1 MTRDEIN
8 DISVA
13 IVNRL
18 VELNL
23 VPDCTDTEDDTE
35 FDYQDA
41 IRTVLQEKYNV
52 AV

>member
-23 VPDCTDTEDDTE
+23 VPDCTDTEDETE
-35 FDYQDA
+35 FYYQDA
-41 IRTVLQEKYNV
+41 IRDVLNQKYNLV
-52 AV
+52 S

>member
-23 VPDCTDTEDDTE
+23 VPDCTDTDNDTE

-41 IRTVLQEKYNV
+41 IRDVLNQKYNLV
-52 AV
+52 S